1 MKIPKYSL
9 FFLLI
14 VILSCNSLSKKKEVK
29 IDGLAQGTYYSIT
42 YYDRDGINY
51 QPAIDSFFKAFDLSA
66 SLYLKESI
74 ISRLNNNDPAVIAD
88 DAFTVVFN
96 KSMEVS
102 EKTEGAFDITVMPLI
117 NAWGFGFTDP
127 MKVDSAIV
135 DSILPLV
142 NFKNIT
148 LENGRLIKKNP
159 AIMVDFNAIAQ
170 GYSADLIGK
179 MLESKGIENYLIDVG
194 GEVLA
199 KGSKP
204 GNKKW
209 RVGIEKP
216 TETADDAREV
226 KVVVKLRDKALA
238 TSGNY
243 RRFFLKDGIKY
254 AHTIDPKTGFPVN
267 HTVLSVSVLAND
279 CITADAYATAFM
291 VMGLEKTKKFLAI
304 NPDLDAYIIYSD
316 TNGKLSTWASEGL
329 NELIETNTA
338 GKEEL

>member
-1 MKIPKYSL
+1 MKIHKYSIFL
-9 FFLLI
+9 LLI
-14 VILSCNSLSKKKEVK
+14 VTLSCNSLTKKNEIK

-42 YYDRDGINY
+42 YYDKAGINY

-74 ISRLNNNDPAVIAD
+74 ISRLNNNDPTAVAD
-88 DAFTVVFN
+88 EAFTVVFN
-96 KSMEVS
+96 KSMEIS

-127 MKVDSAIV
+127 MKLDSAKV

-142 NFKNIT
+142 NFKNIS

-159 AIMVDFNAIAQ
+159 ASMVDFNAIAQ

-179 MLESKGIENYLIDVG
+179 MLESKGIEDYLIDVG

-204 GNKKW
+204 GNKMW

-226 KVVVKLRDKALA
+226 TEVVKLKDKALA

-243 RRFFLKDGIKY
+243 RRFFMKDGIKY

-279 CITADAYATAFM
+279 CMTADAYATAFM
-291 VMGLEKTKKFLAI
+291 VMGLEKTKKFLEI
-304 NPDLDAYIIYSD
+304 NPDMDAYIIYSEPD
-316 TNGKLSTWASEGL
+316 GKLSTWVSGGL
-329 NELIETNTA
+329 NKIIERNTTA
-338 GKEEL
+338 K